1 MNEVSNIVNFL
12 VRNLATMYLALII
25 LRLLLQLVRANF
37 YNPLSQFTVKLTNPL
52 LRPLRRF
59 IPPLGIVDTSSI
71 VLALLFQLVIIE
83 TLAIISG
90 VFLSPVQA
98 LIWGTLGIAKLIVS
112 LFFIC
117 ILVSFVVSWVAPY
130 SQHPALEIVRSL
142 LEPVLSP
149 FRRLIPPIGGIDI
162 SPMFAMLAI
171 LTLHRI
177 IDAVA
182 KAVNLLPNWV
192 ALVPGY
198 V

>member
-1 MNEVSNIVNFL
+1 MNEVANIVNFL
-12 VRNLATMYLALII
+12 VRNLATMYLALIL

-37 YNPLSQFTVKLTNPL
+37 YNPVSQFTVKLTNPL

-71 VLALLFQLVIIE
+71 VLALLFQLVVIE
-83 TLAIISG
+83 ALALISG
-90 VFLSPVQA
+90 VFISPVQA
-98 LIWGTLGIAKLIVS
+98 LIWGALGIAKLIVS

-117 ILVSFVVSWVAPY
+117 ILVSFIVSWVAPY
-130 SQHPALEIVRSL
+130 SQHPVLEVVRSL
-142 LEPVLSP
+142 LEPILSP
-149 FRRLIPPIGGIDI
+149 FRRLIPPIGGLDI

-177 IDAVA
+177 IDAVG